1 MPFSAASSAWTAK
14 WWPTGCCRA
23 CRNWSPNNNQ
33 RTTNVTIAQTP
44 HHTLAEVL
52 EHEALHLAQLID
64 LLQEE
69 RGDLISGT
77 EERINQLAA
86 EKLHRIQALDT
97 YAARRNALLTGLGYT
112 QSSEGMEQAVEASG
126 ELAPRLRALW
136 SKIADRALVARDL
149 NDLNG
154 NLIRARLWGGRG
166 RLSRRQRAV
175 RGAADGL
182 YSADGLSQAVR
193 DSRPLGNV

>member
-1 MPFSAASSAWTAK
+1 MTTEQS
-14 WWPTGCCRA
+14 PTFQA
-23 CRNWSPNNNQ
+23 
-33 RTTNVTIAQTP
+33 
-44 HHTLAEVL
+44 LAEVL
-52 EHEALHLAQLID
+52 EHESLHLAQLID
-64 LLQEE
+64 LLHEE
-69 RGDLISGT
+69 RTALI
-77 EERINQLAA
+77 EALDERINQLAA

-154 NLIRARLWGGRG
+154 NLIRARLSSVQG
-166 RLSRRQRAV
+166 RLSQLQRSV
-175 RGAADGL
+175 MGAADGL

-193 DSRPLGNV
+193 VSRPLGNV